1 MISSVQLLTGVVA
14 LLNGFSMAAAAA
26 SNPEGMYAKYFRR
39 MEKVK
44 KAHDASLR
52 TLQARSANR
61 AGSHYAMQVVACSG
75 VNCDKFDR
83 EEWRGDFRGKVNQDY
98 KLSFT
103 KGGMCCRTESF
114 TFQNDA
120 FVRTDSAQCE
130 RGGTGPSDMTE
141 FKAHPDTKR
150 YMYESSKVYDLDGA
164 YTKSIVKNTIWS
176 SEAMN

>member
-1 MISSVQLLTGVVA
+1 
-14 LLNGFSMAAAAA
+14 
-26 SNPEGMYAKYFRR
+26 
-39 MEKVK
+39 
-44 KAHDASLR
+44 
-52 TLQARSANR
+52 ANR

-120 FVRTDSAQCE
+120 FVRTDCAQCE

-150 YMYESSKVYDLDGA
+150 YITYTGLGGREGGVRFAFEYDDDLKNSSLELTYACGGKGGYIRL
-164 YTKSIVKNTIWS
+164 TQL
-176 SEAMN
+176 EE